1 MHRYQKHILDL
12 LRGSD
17 HLRYSELQ
25 PDGVESSHFKYHLDG
40 LLGEGLVVRI
50 DRGVYTLSDSGRAAV
65 DHLSTGRIQPQRTPK
80 VITYVMLKDEHT
92 YYLQRKDKEP
102 YRGLVN
108 MVGGKLHADEDGEQ
122 AAIREVAEKTGYAI
136 TAAQLRATAEIRIR
150 RESTLISHVIALV
163 YTAELTDRRGD
174 DDLVSTTGQQ
184 LNQLTDLAPDALQLI
199 TALEQTSSLQHL
211 NLDISL

>member
-40 LLGEGLVVRI
+40 LLREGLVLRI
-50 DRGVYTLSDSGRAAV
+50 DRGVYALSDSGRATV
-65 DHLSTGRIQPQRTPK
+65 DHLSAGRIQPQRTPK
-80 VITYVMLKDEHT
+80 VITYVLLKDQHT

-108 MVGGKLHADEDGEQ
+108 MVGGKLHEGEHGDQ
-122 AAIREVAEKTGYAI
+122 AALREVAEKTGYIIPAV
-136 TAAQLRATAEIRIR
+136 QLGATAEIRIR
-150 RESTLISHVIALV
+150 RDDTLISHVIALV
-163 YTAELTDRRGD
+163 YTAVLPERRD
-174 DDLVSTTGQQ
+174 DDGLVSTTYQQ
-184 LNQLTDLAPDALQLI
+184 LSQLTELAPDTLQLI
-199 TALEQTSSLQHL
+199 SALEQTSSLQHL